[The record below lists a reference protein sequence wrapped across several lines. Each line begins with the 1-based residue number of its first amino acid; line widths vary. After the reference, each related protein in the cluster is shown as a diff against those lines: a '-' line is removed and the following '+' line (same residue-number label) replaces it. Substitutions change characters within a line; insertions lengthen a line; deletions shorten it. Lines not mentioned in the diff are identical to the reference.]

1 MKEVAVKAPFR
12 EVDTEGGGAGGGGN
26 VQDRIRT

>member
-1 MKEVAVKAPFR
+1 MKEIAVKALFC

-26 VQDRIRT
+26 EQDRIET